1 MNHLGQRITAAR
13 AERGLSL
20 SELARR
26 ARVSKGHLHK
36 IETDD
41 SRKPSLELVI
51 AIAEAL
57 GMGLEELIGYQKRLV
72 TCPTCKGKGQ
82 ILMNTN
88 EDN

>member
-26 ARVSKGHLHK
+26 ANVTKGYMSALEHN
-36 IETDD
+36 E
-41 SRKPSLELVI
+41 SEPSLRIAI

-57 GMGLEELIGYQKRLV
+57 GMGLEELIGFQKRLV
-72 TCPTCKGKGQ
+72 TCPTCKGKGH

-88 EDN
+88 EE